1 MNPEAPSKPAALRR
15 VLLVAYHFA
24 PMAGSSGVQRAL
36 RFAQYLPSQGWQPL
50 VLTIDPRAYE
60 RTDDSL
66 TASLPAD
73 LVVRRAFGLDTA
85 RHLSIAG
92 RYIAA
97 MARPDR
103 WQTWR
108 FDGVRQ
114 GMRLIQDYQPEVI
127 WSTFPIPTAH
137 RIASSL
143 QQRSGLPW
151 VADFRD
157 PMAQD
162 GYPADPVTWRQFK
175 AIETDT
181 LARARLVTFTTPGAA
196 ADYRLR
202 YPASADRIRVLENGF
217 DEGSFA
223 QVDAQARAALNCGA
237 FTLLHSG
244 VAYPEERDPTALM
257 QALRLLHDAGTIRPG
272 QLRIRFRASGFD
284 GHLQRLADQAG
295 VGTYIETSPP
305 IPYREALHEM
315 LCADALLLMQASNCN
330 AQIPAKTYE
339 YLRAGRPILCL
350 SDPIGDT
357 VGVLRQAGLNDF
369 ARLDDAQ
376 DIAAAIA
383 RMLQTAH
390 TGALRLPLPG
400 VVQAASRQGRTQAL
414 AALLTEAAR

>member
-1 MNPEAPSKPAALRR
+1 MERPLAVVTGASSGIGAALAPVLVQKGYD
-15 VLLVAYHFA
+15 VLLVARREGLLHAVAAHAVEGA
-24 PMAGSSGVQRAL
+24 PDASARTV
-36 RFAQYLPSQGWQPL
+36 
-50 VLTIDPRAYE
+50 VLD
-60 RTDDSL
+60 
-66 TASLPAD
+66 
-73 LVVRRAFGLDTA
+73 V
-85 RHLSIAG
+85 
-92 RYIAA
+92 
-97 MARPDR
+97 
-103 WQTWR
+103 
-108 FDGVRQ
+108 
-114 GMRLIQDYQPEVI
+114 
-127 WSTFPIPTAH
+127 
-137 RIASSL
+137 
-143 QQRSGLPW
+143 
-151 VADFRD
+151 
-157 PMAQD
+157 
-162 GYPADPVTWRQFK
+162 
-175 AIETDT
+175 
-181 LARARLVTFTTPGAA
+181 TTPGAA

-223 QVDAQARAALNCGA
+223 QVDAQARAALNRGA

-284 GHLQRLADQAG
+284 AHLQRLADQAG
-295 VGTYIETSPP
+295 VGTYIEP